1 LVNEPAMVARAK
13 AVTSRLLAR
22 LRGSRSLAVTLAAA
36 AAIAL
41 AAILLI
47 LYARTQGADTMRQ
60 GEVLGWMRE
69 LKEID
74 ARWDVEIL
82 RTRNDFAPPAP
93 VDYTPQVNRLRKA
106 LTAAADETGSPVLKR
121 SMTDLTAAF
130 LQKADLIEKFRN
142 ANAATKQALTRVL
155 AADVEIAGLV
165 RGSWQDFR
173 DRDRLVAAE
182 NAVTLLLAEA
192 QRYYYAPGEAQR
204 KSVETV
210 AADLVEA
217 AAQLPAAVRDGL
229 ARLDANVQQLLGA
242 KPIEEK
248 LHDRLAFIT
257 AGPRV
262 TSVAGAYALERD
274 SVLTWRE
281 RYRVY
286 LVYFSAAVLVL
297 VAYLAARLIASYR
310 RLDVANEALERRLAG
325 RTRELTETAGR
336 LQESEAQLVLTERMS
351 ELGQMVAGLAHEIAT
366 PLAYVKGSL
375 STSRGRLPGLSLAL
389 AEVEKL
395 ITLLKGGRE
404 TPDALARQLA
414 VVQAH
419 VAELEQHQVMGE
431 LQRLAQDGLYGVD
444 QISEIVVSLRN
455 FGRLDRG
462 RMADFN
468 LNEGVQSTLRIARH
482 EVKRHTVQ
490 EDYGDIPTITCS
502 PSQIN
507 QVLLSLINN
516 AAQAIESERGTIR
529 LTTRRED
536 EAHVAVEIEDNGK
549 GIPPDVL
556 PRIFDPLFTTRDSGK
571 GTGLGLSISRKIVA
585 QHGGSITVDSAVG
598 IGTKFR
604 VVLPLNPPPREEL
617 AA

>member
-1 LVNEPAMVARAK
+1 MVARAK

-229 ARLDANVQQLLGA
+229 ARLEANVQQLLGA